1 MKENLL
7 EQFKLRYE
15 VQESSPRAPITQSPP
30 CDVPLREPY
39 GADSF
44 IKKQARVIMA
54 QERKKRHE
62 QNMQEIS
69 EREEKHIA
77 AIQDKEIIKQ
87 KKVAKNL
94 KEFQS
99 DQKDKIQKSLG
110 KVEEVL
116 NKKKAAER
124 AMAKDLREKYR
135 EYTKEQAEQRLKA
148 EQDKIQFAADQ
159 FKRDMENLR
168 QQ

>member
-1 MKENLL
+1 
-7 EQFKLRYE
+7 
-15 VQESSPRAPITQSPP
+15 
-30 CDVPLREPY
+30 
-39 GADSF
+39 
-44 IKKQARVIMA
+44 MA

-77 AIQDKEIIKQ
+77 AIQAKEIIKE

-124 AMAKDLREKYR
+124 AMAKDMREKYR

-148 EQDKIQFAADQ
+148 EQDKIQFAAD
-159 FKRDMENLR
+159 
-168 QQ
+168 